1 VLHGIGFFELLTN
14 MSENFAQILLKFCSD
29 SSQAGSEDASFGS
42 NSKCHLTIVH
52 SSSMLR
58 FFNAKDAG
66 CFLPWPS
73 STQVDFTLS
82 AHIMIC
88 YDNNADGIVRCLTIL
103 GWLMTW

>member
-1 VLHGIGFFELLTN
+1 
-14 MSENFAQILLKFCSD
+14 
-29 SSQAGSEDASFGS
+29 
-42 NSKCHLTIVH
+42 
-52 SSSMLR
+52 MLR